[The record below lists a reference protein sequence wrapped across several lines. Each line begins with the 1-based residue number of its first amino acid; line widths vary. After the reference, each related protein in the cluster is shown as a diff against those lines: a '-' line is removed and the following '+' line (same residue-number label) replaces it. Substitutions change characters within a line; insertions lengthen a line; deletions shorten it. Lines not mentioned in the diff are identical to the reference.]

1 MEFIKFGIYD
11 FFDVW
16 QDKNY
21 LFWKNIADVW
31 DIYKKSNEILKSKD
45 FKETVYNQTLSRFVS
60 AMEEHK
66 INPSHYLDVKNMVNE
81 IRNMSLNKKMS
92 REELVSELAIK
103 YAPELSK
110 KIVEEKMLEMLSG
123 VSDWFSRDPESVLSF
138 MILTKSLE
146 KQNVKF
152 QENGFYAPYDIF
164 TKGNSECRP
173 CILIKDCS
181 QLDGYCIII
190 PLSSKKNDKNNTY
203 IEIEKNKQ
211 YIIVSKIQRVHIN
224 YIYELN
230 AKHIESTK
238 YLKEW
243 LSSDENKNIVLNTVN
258 KFLEC

>member
-123 VSDWFSRDPESVLSF
+123 VSDWFSRDPESVLRF

-146 KQNVKF
+146 KQNIKF
-152 QENGFYAPYDIF
+152 
-164 TKGNSECRP
+164 
-173 CILIKDCS
+173 
-181 QLDGYCIII
+181 
-190 PLSSKKNDKNNTY
+190 
-203 IEIEKNKQ
+203 
-211 YIIVSKIQRVHIN
+211 
-224 YIYELN
+224 
-230 AKHIESTK
+230 
-238 YLKEW
+238 
-243 LSSDENKNIVLNTVN
+243 
-258 KFLEC
+258 